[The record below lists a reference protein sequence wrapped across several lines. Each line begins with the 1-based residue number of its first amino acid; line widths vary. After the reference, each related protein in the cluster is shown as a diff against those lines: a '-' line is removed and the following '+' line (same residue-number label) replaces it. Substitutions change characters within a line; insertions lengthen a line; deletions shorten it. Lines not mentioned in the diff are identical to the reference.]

1 MKAKKAAVLTG
12 ILLGCAIGITACSP
26 TAKESGTT
34 GETKKVQETQNA
46 GETRETQKA
55 GETQKTGETQA
66 PGEAQGEQ
74 DSKDS
79 QASEGSMTL
88 GQASD
93 LMVETA
99 AKYGNRIKRDSLLKG
114 LEDRENEGADGM
126 DMLVIVSRAFGTLP
140 EPEASKKQKEDVDIS
155 SVPEWAMSDVENL
168 KRVGV
173 LKKSDIDG
181 AEKTVSKSDVEAM
194 VQRVMDLYGN

>member
-12 ILLGCAIGITACSP
+12 ILLGCAIGIAACSP

-34 GETKKVQETQNA
+34 EESKKIQ
-46 GETRETQKA
+46 ETQKA
-55 GETQKTGETQA
+55 GETQESSKTGETQT
-66 PGEAQGEQ
+66 PQETQGGQETA
-74 DSKDS
+74 DS
-79 QASEGSMTL
+79 QASAEKMTL
-88 GQASD
+88 GEASD
-93 LMVETA
+93 FLVETA
-99 AKYGNRIKRDSLLKG
+99 AKYGNRIRRDSLLKG
-114 LEDRENEGADGM
+114 LEDREQEEADGM

-155 SVPEWAMSDVENL
+155 AVPEWAMSDVENL

-181 AEKTVSKSDVEAM
+181 AEKTVTKSDVESM

>member
-55 GETQKTGETQA
+55 GETQA

-114 LEDRENEGADGM
+114 LEDRENEEADGM

>member
-12 ILLGCAIGITACSP
+12 ILLGCAIGIAACSP
-26 TAKESGTT
+26 TAKERGTT
-34 GETKKVQETQNA
+34 EESKKIQ
-46 GETRETQKA
+46 ETQKA
-55 GETQKTGETQA
+55 GETQESSKTGETQTLQ
-66 PGEAQGEQ
+66 ETQGGQETA
-74 DSKDS
+74 DS
-79 QASEGSMTL
+79 QASAEKMTL
-88 GQASD
+88 GEASD
-93 LMVETA
+93 FLVETA
-99 AKYGNRIKRDSLLKG
+99 AKYGNRIRRDSLLKG
-114 LEDRENEGADGM
+114 LEDREQEEADGM

-155 SVPEWAMSDVENL
+155 AVPEWAMSDVENL

-181 AEKTVSKSDVEAM
+181 AEKAVTKSDVESM

>member
-34 GETKKVQETQNA
+34 EETNKIQETQNA
-46 GETRETQKA
+46 GETQESP
-55 GETQKTGETQA
+55 KTGETQTPQETQENQETA
-66 PGEAQGEQ
+66 
-74 DSKDS
+74 DS
-79 QASEGSMTL
+79 QASAEKMTL

-93 LMVETA
+93 FLVETA
-99 AKYGNRIKRDSLLKG
+99 ATYGNRIRRDSLLKG
-114 LEDRENEGADGM
+114 LEEREQEEADGM

-155 SVPEWAMSDVENL
+155 AVPEWAKSDIENL

-181 AEKTVSKSDVEAM
+181 AEKAVAKSDVESM

>member
-26 TAKESGTT
+26 AAKESGTT
-34 GETKKVQETQNA
+34 EESKKIQ
-46 GETRETQKA
+46 ETQKA
-55 GETQKTGETQA
+55 GETQESSKTGETQT
-66 PGEAQGEQ
+66 PQETQGGQE
-74 DSKDS
+74 KADS
-79 QASEGSMTL
+79 QASAEKMTL
-88 GQASD
+88 GEASD
-93 LMVETA
+93 FLVETA
-99 AKYGNRIKRDSLLKG
+99 AKYVNRIRRDSLLKG
-114 LEDRENEGADGM
+114 LEDREQEEADGV

-155 SVPEWAMSDVENL
+155 AVPEWAMSDVENL

-181 AEKTVSKSDVEAM
+181 AEKAVTKSDVESM

>member
-26 TAKESGTT
+26 AAKESGTT
-34 GETKKVQETQNA
+34 EESKKIQ
-46 GETRETQKA
+46 ETQKA
-55 GETQKTGETQA
+55 GETQESSKTGETQT
-66 PGEAQGEQ
+66 PQETQGGQE
-74 DSKDS
+74 KADS
-79 QASEGSMTL
+79 QASAEKMTL
-88 GQASD
+88 GEASD
-93 LMVETA
+93 FLVETA
-99 AKYGNRIKRDSLLKG
+99 AKYGNRIRRDSLLKG
-114 LEDRENEGADGM
+114 LEDREQEEADGV

-155 SVPEWAMSDVENL
+155 AVPEWAMSDVENL

-181 AEKTVSKSDVEAM
+181 AEKAVTKSDVESM

>member
-46 GETRETQKA
+46 GETRETQKV
-55 GETQKTGETQA
+55 GETQA

-114 LEDRENEGADGM
+114 LEDRENEEADGM